1 MSWALVPEIQKPVI
15 ISSNYLSLVQLLSSR
30 GGAQAA
36 REPSLTS
43 HLSRVRITTAECRMQ
58 MTNASLQYDKSNN
71 LTRFL
76 VIKSDN
82 RQTLVNFTKL
92 VTAAMIKHQTELR
105 I

>member
-15 ISSNYLSLVQLLSSR
+15 ISSNYLSLVVSSR
-30 GGAQAA
+30 SGLRQPGA
-36 REPSLTS
+36 LTS
-43 HLSRVRITTAECRMQ
+43 HLSSVQNTTAD
-58 MTNASLQYDKSNN
+58 DKCIITIRQTNN

-92 VTAAMIKHQTELR
+92 IMAAMIKHQS
-105 I
+105 